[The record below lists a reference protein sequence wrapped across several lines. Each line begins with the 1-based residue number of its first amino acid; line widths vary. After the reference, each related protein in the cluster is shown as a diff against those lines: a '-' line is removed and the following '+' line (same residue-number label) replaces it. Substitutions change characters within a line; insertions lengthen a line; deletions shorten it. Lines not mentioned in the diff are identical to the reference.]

1 MSFRTGSYKFY
12 LGKLNMDNIYP
23 KLPTSALPEAIDM
36 VPRYGLS
43 DLATIL
49 LRVAPLGVDLVIF
62 WC

>member
-1 MSFRTGSYKFY
+1 
-12 LGKLNMDNIYP
+12 MDNIYP
-23 KLPTSALPEAIDM
+23 KEPTSALPEAIDM

-49 LRVAPLGVDLVIF
+49 LRVAPLGVDQVIF